1 MKKII
6 LLAFAF
12 CVYLVGYELEPKH
25 RYKNNYSFDERVLA
39 FKKDGMISCLYD
51 EKFDNGRPISSLHD
65 TGYYTRIFYPIFGD
79 GKFYLV
85 QRELSDYVKKAKKEM
100 VFGSLTHIITCIEI
114 YESSK
119 YQAEIERIVKKYC
132 KGCK

>member
-79 GKFYLV
+79 GKFYLA
-85 QRELSDYVKKAKKEM
+85 QRELSDYVKKAKKRNG
-100 VFGSLTHIITCIEI
+100 VWQFNPYNHLH
-114 YESSK
+114 
-119 YQAEIERIVKKYC
+119 RNL
-132 KGCK
+132 